1 MGIVSAGS
9 QLQVTDKEI
18 NILECFEV
26 SSWVSRA
33 DGAMFGGLFKLVSF
47 PSAIFWSGSHMINR
61 QTGAAQIV
69 LTVAAVIIVLAGLQA
84 AKVILVPFLLAV
96 FIAIIS
102 ASPMFWLQR
111 KGLPV
116 WLALLIVI
124 LAVFLLGLLTAGLV
138 GSSVSDLSGHLP
150 AYETKLR
157 QHTGALLAWL
167 ERLGLDVSGPVLP
180 ALLDPSAAMK
190 LVTILLNALGNVLTN
205 GFLVMMTV
213 IFMLLEA
220 SSFPVKLRMIL
231 GRDSSLGRFDSFVS
245 NVKHYM
251 LIKTLVSFATGALVT
266 IWVAVLGVDLPLLW
280 GLLAFA
286 LNYVPNIGSIIAAV
300 PAVLLTLVQ
309 LGPLRAVLVAM
320 GYLVINMLIGNFL
333 EPRVMGR
340 GLGLSTLV
348 VFLSLLFWGWL
359 LGPVGMLLSAP
370 LTMTAKIALES
381 RDDTRWLAILLGTE
395 AG

>member
-1 MGIVSAGS
+1 
-9 QLQVTDKEI
+9 
-18 NILECFEV
+18 
-26 SSWVSRA
+26 
-33 DGAMFGGLFKLVSF
+33 
-47 PSAIFWSGSHMINR
+47 MINR